1 MSREKTAPGVRL
13 IVTILVLWGLAASG
27 CTTHIHAAKFATSY
41 PASAQK
47 VAERPAVQLHVEDAI
62 VDVAFKQDAKFLGED
77 TYERWLLYTLI
88 PMGKDYHYVADLPRT
103 DLVRS
108 VLHEKFGVAGLSL
121 GDQTGQNASQPS
133 GDVLNLSVRVKTLA
147 VSTTFSSFVPLLIIT
162 AINFHDE
169 QADAVLEIQVTQP
182 GSTTPLW
189 QGTVSGMAPE
199 EELEKMESTARAT
212 IKDRNA
218 WMVHEAIDRAVQAFM
233 TQSQIVQI
241 SARLRDDAFAKA
253 LKPAQDAEAKG
264 ELRAALSQYGLAYQ
278 AADSDTRAMDT
289 IKAVAHVSKKLN
301 GQLALP
307 EDARRYGVQAG
318 VLAEKRLY
326 AEATSLYR
334 QALGIA
340 PWWAEGHFNRALLF
354 EEQSRF
360 PDAITA
366 MKAYL
371 ELSPNGTD
379 SRSAQDKIY
388 EWELKAK

>member
-1 MSREKTAPGVRL
+1 MNIGKTADVRL
-13 IVTILVLWGLAASG
+13 IVTTLVLCGLAASG
-27 CTTHIHAAKFATSY
+27 CETYTREAKFATSY
-41 PASAQK
+41 PSGAQK
-47 VAERPAVQLHVEDAI
+47 VVERPAVQLHVEDAI
-62 VDVAFKQDAKFLGED
+62 ADVAFEQDAKFLGED
-77 TYERWLLYTLI
+77 TYDRWLMYTLI
-88 PMGKDYHYVADLPRT
+88 PMGKDYRYVADLPRT

-108 VLHEKFGVAGLSL
+108 VLHERFSVAGLPL
-121 GDQTGQNASQPS
+121 GDQSGRDPSQAS
-133 GDVLNLSVRVKTLA
+133 GDVLNLSVRIKRLA
-147 VSTTFSSFVPLLIIT
+147 ASTTFSSFVPLLILT
-162 AINFHDE
+162 VINFHDE
-169 QADAVLEIQVTQP
+169 QADAVLEIQVSQA
-182 GSTTPLW
+182 GSTKPLW
-189 QGTVSGMAPE
+189 QGTVAGRAE
-199 EELEKMESTARAT
+199 KEELHKIEHTVRAN
-212 IKDRNA
+212 IKDENT

-264 ELRAALSQYGLAYQ
+264 DLRAALSQYGRAYQ
-278 AADSDTRAMDT
+278 AANSDTRSTDM
-289 IKAVAHVSKKLN
+289 IKAVAQVSRKLN

-307 EDARRYGVQAG
+307 EEARRYGVQAG
-318 VLAEKRLY
+318 VLAEKKLY

-379 SRSAQDKIY
+379 ARAAQDKIY